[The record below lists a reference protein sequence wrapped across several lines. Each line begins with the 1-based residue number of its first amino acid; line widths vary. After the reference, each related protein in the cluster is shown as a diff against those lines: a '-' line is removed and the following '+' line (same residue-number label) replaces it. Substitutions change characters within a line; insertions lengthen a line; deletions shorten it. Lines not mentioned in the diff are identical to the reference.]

1 MTTKTSKKAE
11 SGPSDYPVARYVFKP
26 ERCTSH
32 KFALALD
39 GKTDFTRN
47 DVSDDSRCTNCGLY
61 FSTWTWYSEKINKAY
76 LDGIDNEAG
85 QTLIYVANQVDD
97 LKDAATKNWG
107 ESLLDKL
114 RERRKKQNVRRLQL
128 LNGSDS

>member
-1 MTTKTSKKAE
+1 MTTTKSKKTKTEA
-11 SGPSDYPVARYVFKP
+11 PDFPVARYVFKP

-32 KFALALD
+32 KFALDLD

-61 FSTWTWYSEKINKAY
+61 FSTWVWYSEKVSKAY

-85 QTLIYVANQVDD
+85 QTLIYVANQVGD

-107 ESLLDKL
+107 ELLLDKL

-128 LNGSDS
+128 LDRSDS